1 MKKLSIIKLIAVILT
16 LVVCSVLLFACD
28 APTTS
33 TGNRITSGKDVQT
46 FNYAYI
52 MIDGHEVASGAVT
65 QWRDY
70 EDSDT
75 VQVLL
80 GGKYY
85 LTHYSNV
92 ILVADP
98 EKGSLGYDSGW
109 VDHN

>member
-1 MKKLSIIKLIAVILT
+1 MKKSIIIKIIAISLT
-16 LVVCSVLLFACD
+16 ITGCAALLFGCD
-28 APTTS
+28 APSHT
-33 TGNRITSGKDVQT
+33 TGNRITAGKDVQT
-46 FNYAYI
+46 FNYAYV
-52 MIDGHEVASGAVT
+52 MIDGHEVVSGAVT

-70 EDSDT
+70 ENSDV
-75 VQVLL
+75 VQVLI

-109 VDHN
+109 FDHN

>member
-1 MKKLSIIKLIAVILT
+1 MKKFWKWIAAIAIVTCL
-16 LVVCSVLLFACD
+16 LALLCSCD
-28 APTTS
+28 APTHT
-33 TGNRITSGKDVQT
+33 TGNRITTGKDVQT

-52 MIDGHEVASGAVT
+52 VIDGKEVVSGAVT

-75 VQVLL
+75 VQVLI

-92 ILVADP
+92 IMVADP